1 MINRN
6 GIRMLASIMFTD
18 MVGYTL
24 LMQED
29 EQKAKLLLD
38 RYRKILEEKVFEHLG
53 KVIHYFGDGALVI
66 FGSVVESV
74 LCAKEIQTELLKK
87 PEVFIRI
94 GIHSGEVVYDDEGVY
109 GDTVNI
115 ASRIE
120 SLSKGGS
127 VLFSSK
133 VNDELKNQ
141 SDFKTKSLGL
151 FELKNVK
158 HPVEIFALQCD
169 DIVVPLKSDYE
180 SKQNLRNNS
189 IAVLPFVNMSNDP
202 DNDFFSDGIT
212 EEILNALSKIEEI
225 KVTSRTSSFAFKGK
239 TIDAREIGKQL
250 GVRNLLEGSVRK
262 FGNRVRITAQ
272 LIDTLDGYHK
282 WSDTFDRDL
291 KDIFQVQDEIA
302 TTIVSTLK
310 KSLKISAAPELQL
323 VKMSTTNLEA
333 YQLFLKANFF
343 WNKWTPTNI
352 RRSLQLLEKSIE
364 LDSNFAQAYSSL
376 AACYVYLGATGQ
388 LPNKVAFVK
397 AKNLAQEALAMNMQ
411 LTDGHLSLAMANL
424 FNWHWDDAFKSFQ
437 RALELS
443 PNNADAHHY
452 YAYYLMAIN
461 NTRKAVIEAEKA
473 HELDPLSLPI
483 NAFLGDMYLNAGMIS
498 DAISQ
503 YKKTLVI
510 DSTFQAAING
520 LSWAYYHSGNPDAS
534 LNLLLKYQEMAEDFS
549 NANAT
554 LGYIYGKL
562 GETEKALDC
571 LEKLISKEKLSLE
584 ANYAINVALIY
595 LGLGNLDKV
604 FEYLDRAV
612 KEKVGALIFIRSRT
626 WKEIQDDFRYKE
638 LIKMMKLPTD

>member
-1 MINRN
+1 
-6 GIRMLASIMFTD
+6 MLASIMFTD

-310 KSLKISAAPELQL
+310 KTLKISAAPELQL

-343 WNKWTPTNI
+343 WNKWTPTDI

-388 LPNKVAFVK
+388 LPNKVAFEK
-397 AKNLAQEALAMNMQ
+397 AKNLALEALAMNKQ

-498 DAISQ
+498 DAIGQ
-503 YKKTLVI
+503 YKKTLEI
-510 DSTFQAAING
+510 DSNFRAAING
-520 LSWAYYHSGNPDAS
+520 LSWAYYHSGNPDVS

-571 LEKLISKEKLSLE
+571 VEKLISKEKLSLE

-604 FEYLDRAV
+604 FEYLDRAF
-612 KEKVGALIFIRSRT
+612 KDKVGALIFIRSRT